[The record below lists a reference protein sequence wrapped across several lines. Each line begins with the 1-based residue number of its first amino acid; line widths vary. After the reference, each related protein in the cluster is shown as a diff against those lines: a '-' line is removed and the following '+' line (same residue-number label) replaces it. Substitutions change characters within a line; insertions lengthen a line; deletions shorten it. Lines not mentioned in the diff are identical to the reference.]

1 MKSANLVLIRHG
13 ESIWNKENKF
23 TGWTDVGLSNE
34 GYKEAK
40 KVGQLLKKKG
50 FVFDYA
56 YTSVLKRAIH
66 TLWEIL
72 NQINQYWIPVEKNW
86 VLNER
91 HYGALEGLNKKE
103 IAKKYGD
110 QQVQLW
116 RRSFNVAPPKLTKN
130 DPRYPGNDPRYS
142 HLNSLQIPTSESLAN
157 TAKRVIPY
165 WENIIKKRLKNGEKI
180 IIVAHGNSLRALIK
194 HLNNM
199 TEDEIIKFNI
209 LNAVP
214 IIYKFNKN
222 IISVVKYSL

>member
-1 MKSANLVLIRHG
+1 MKSTNLVLIRHG

-23 TGWTDVGLSNE
+23 TGWTDIGLSNT
-34 GYKEAK
+34 GYEEAK

-72 NQINQYWIPVEKNW
+72 NQIDQYWIPVEKNW

-91 HYGALEGLNKKE
+91 HYGALEGLNKRE
-103 IAKKYGD
+103 TAKKYGD

-116 RRSFNVAPPKLTKN
+116 RRSFNIAPPGLKKN
-130 DPRYPGNDPRYS
+130 DPRYPGNDPRYV
-142 HLNSLQIPTSESLAN
+142 HLNSSQIPISESLAA
-157 TAKRVIPY
+157 TTKRVIPY
-165 WENIIKKRLKNGEKI
+165 WENVIKKRIKNGEKI

-209 LNAVP
+209 LNATP
-214 IIYKFNKN
+214 IIYKFNEN
-222 IISVVKYSL
+222 IISVKYSL